1 MACNLKL
8 YVYQCT
14 EIYFTIQ
21 VLNNAKLYCVIV
33 SSASLSLSLSSL
45 LSSPH
50 SLQVGEQSQ
59 ARQCSP
65 HHQITN
71 TPCSLGKNAQVHVSV
86 YTVCVGGV
94 TACLGALSVCVSVD
108 MGSTRL

>member
-21 VLNNAKLYCVIV
+21 VLNNAKLCCVIV
-33 SSASLSLSLSSL
+33 SSASLSSL

-59 ARQCSP
+59 ATQCSP

-108 MGSTRL
+108 MGNTRL